1 MHEQDRVMSAV
12 VFGWS
17 NDVANQKAKKSWL
30 EGERAADGLKYLY
43 LITVTIVLHTWHVR
57 WCTKFAKN
65 ERPNHAEQLP
75 EKHDPLYA
83 GGQSGNIN
91 IYYKLPTPDTETSN

>member
-43 LITVTIVLHTWHVR
+43 LITVTIVLHT
-57 WCTKFAKN
+57 
-65 ERPNHAEQLP
+65 
-75 EKHDPLYA
+75 
-83 GGQSGNIN
+83 
-91 IYYKLPTPDTETSN
+91 

>member
-43 LITVTIVLHTWHVR
+43 LITVTKVLHTWHVR
-57 WCTKFAKN
+57 WCTKFEKTSVPTMPNSYLKN
-65 ERPNHAEQLP
+65 TT
-75 EKHDPLYA
+75 LYMQVDRA
-83 GGQSGNIN
+83 GI
-91 IYYKLPTPDTETSN
+91 